1 MNQNRYMDIKRL
13 KPTFS
18 DGFEKG
24 DNIVVQEK
32 IDGANFSIRY
42 DESDNSIKAFSRKT
56 KLDYNN
62 NLRGAWEWSQKL
74 DVELVKKVLG
84 NNLILF
90 MEWLVPHSVPYPNE
104 IYHNAF
110 CYDIYNTNT
119 EEYLPQN
126 MVEEKVNKLGLIYVP
141 VFYKGDFISWKH
153 IENFVGK
160 TELGGEYGEGVV
172 VKNQTKLNNPNT
184 RMPFYTKIVC
194 ERFCETKAYKISK
207 PVDANKLAKR
217 ERILTLVESVVTVAR
232 VQKILHKLVDENII
246 PEDWS
251 AKDMKTIAQNLS
263 HEVYYDCLKE
273 EFNIVEEVGE
283 SFGKF
288 ASSTAMKI
296 VRDILNNK

>member
-1 MNQNRYMDIKRL
+1 MEQKKYMDIERL
-13 KPTFS
+13 KPAFS

-24 DNIVVQEK
+24 NSIVVQEK

-42 DESDNSIKAFSRKT
+42 DETDNIIKAFSRKT
-56 KLDYNN
+56 ELNFKN

-104 IYHNAF
+104 RYHNAY
-110 CYDIYNTNT
+110 CYDIYNIDTK
-119 EEYLPQN
+119 EYLPQN
-126 MVEEKVNKLGLIYVP
+126 IVEEKVNKLGLIYVP
-141 VFYKGDFISWKH
+141 VFYKGDFISWEH
-153 IENFVGK
+153 IKNFVGK

-184 RMPFYTKIVC
+184 RMPFYTKLVC
-194 ERFCETKAYKISK
+194 EQFCETKAHKNGK
-207 PVDANKLAKR
+207 PMDATKLAER
-217 ERILTLVESVVTVAR
+217 EKILTLVESVVTVAR

-251 AKDMKTIAQNLS
+251 AKDMKTIAQNLGR
-263 HEVYYDCLKE
+263 EVYYDCQKE
-273 EFNIVEEVGE
+273 EPEIVEEVGE

-288 ASSTAMKI
+288 VSSTSMGI
-296 VRDILNNK
+296 VRDILNRK